1 MHRFL
6 PLKKTLKTI
15 FSIMLVAGVFS
26 LSSCVHD
33 DQFGAKP
40 IIRNGTID
48 LSNYAF
54 DDLRAFTLDGPWLFW
69 PDRLLSPDEVRRDIA
84 GGYGTVTPVPGM
96 WSQTGIAGSVKSLSK
111 KGTLALTISLPP
123 NRRDWAIRVPN
134 ADTACEL
141 FVDGRKVAS
150 VGTVGDTK
158 KTSVPSD
165 GLATASFTAD
175 SNTVLLVMH
184 VSNFHTPCTGTWAG
198 PTIGTQKSLADRRD
212 IALIITAL
220 ISGAL
225 FFMGLYHLTLYFFR
239 KKDINS
245 FLFAAISILLATRN
259 LIMGERILNALFPAT
274 ALGWE
279 AAMTVELL
287 SVHLA
292 LPLFFVF
299 FRQLFPRQVRKTA
312 VYVVLAV
319 SAVWAALTLFT
330 PVLFYLRFLSVFEYF
345 ILAAALYILAA
356 ICLALVRGEEGAGIV
371 IAGLSVMLL
380 TVLNDVLLSRGLI
393 RSFYMTSIGMFFF
406 LFSQAILLSVKFSQL
421 FSIVERFTREL
432 QALNQSLER
441 FIPHEVLSFLD
452 KRSIID
458 INLGDFTEENMSVFF
473 LDIRDFT
480 AFSERMTPNDTF
492 HFINEFL
499 ERFGPIVRKHGG
511 FIDKYLGDGFMALF
525 PNDPDSALNAALEM
539 REELTRFNGDHKDRG
554 SPIRFGIGIHRG
566 PLMLGTIGEN
576 QRMDSSVISD
586 TVNTASRLE
595 QLTKTHLHDILV
607 SSAMV
612 SGLKDGERY
621 ALHRIG
627 SEQVKGR
634 TQAIE
639 VFALEGLAI
648 DDLPIDELPPEGA
661 QWLSAPI

>member
-1 MHRFL
+1 
-6 PLKKTLKTI
+6 
-15 FSIMLVAGVFS
+15 
-26 LSSCVHD
+26 
-33 DQFGAKP
+33 
-40 IIRNGTID
+40 
-48 LSNYAF
+48 
-54 DDLRAFTLDGPWLFW
+54 
-69 PDRLLSPDEVRRDIA
+69 
-84 GGYGTVTPVPGM
+84 
-96 WSQTGIAGSVKSLSK
+96 
-111 KGTLALTISLPP
+111 
-123 NRRDWAIRVPN
+123 
-134 ADTACEL
+134 
-141 FVDGRKVAS
+141 
-150 VGTVGDTK
+150 
-158 KTSVPSD
+158 
-165 GLATASFTAD
+165 
-175 SNTVLLVMH
+175 MH